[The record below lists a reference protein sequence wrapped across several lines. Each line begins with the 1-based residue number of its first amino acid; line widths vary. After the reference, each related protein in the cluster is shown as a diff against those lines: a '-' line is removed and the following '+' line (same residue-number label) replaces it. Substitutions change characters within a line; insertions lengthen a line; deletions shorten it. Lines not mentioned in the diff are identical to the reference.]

1 MRRPLRWLLTF
12 VSILILGAGAGGVTY
27 SGIQIYQMN
36 HSSGI
41 DYLPTIVPMKIS
53 AIPTQKTVRFQPK
66 LGDVFGIITIP
77 RIRKS
82 IAIVEGTDAKELK
95 RGVGHFV
102 QSVLPGEQNNS
113 VLAGHRDSVFSQ
125 LGKVQLGD
133 FIYIRTPSGNFT
145 YEVQK
150 IRIVAAADKTIIV
163 PTPDAILTLS
173 TCYPFRYFGSAPKRY
188 IVTAGLIES
197 TAASPTASISKA
209 SFTKK

>member
-1 MRRPLRWLLTF
+1 MVVF
-12 VSILILGAGAGGVTY
+12 IFGAAGATY

-41 DYLPTIVPMKIS
+41 DFLPAILPMKVTTLPT
-53 AIPTQKTVRFQPK
+53 PTVVRFQPK
-66 LGDVFGIITIP
+66 LGDAFGIITIP
-77 RIRKS
+77 RIHKS

-102 QSVLPGEQNNS
+102 QSVLPGEENNS

-133 FIYIRTPSGNFT
+133 LIYIRTPSGNFT
-145 YEVQK
+145 DEVHK
-150 IRIVAAADKTIIV
+150 IRIVAADDKTVIV

-173 TCYPFRYFGSAPKRY
+173 TCYPFRFFGSAPKRY
-188 IVTAGLIES
+188 IVSAGLIES
-197 TAASPTASISKA
+197 ITASPTASISKVA
-209 SFTKK
+209 LTGN